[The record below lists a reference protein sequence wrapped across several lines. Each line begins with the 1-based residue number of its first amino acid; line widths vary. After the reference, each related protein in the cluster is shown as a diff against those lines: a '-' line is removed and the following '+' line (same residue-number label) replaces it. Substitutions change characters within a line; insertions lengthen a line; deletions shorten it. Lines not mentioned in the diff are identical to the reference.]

1 MKRSWVRVLS
11 VVVAAVAAAWGGR
24 ASGAEE
30 AEEAGRDARP
40 VAEVIEKLLAARSGM
55 GPLEAEF
62 SWVIGVLGVD
72 QQRLQGRLFIVDGDR
87 HRVEFESAEAGAGG
101 RRIIMVP
108 DGQWAYQFGEHPG
121 ALGMRMD
128 LAYVKRKVRS
138 PAPRI
143 PYDPTGGALLELLQ
157 LQGYVTYEGDREL
170 AEGRCAVL
178 SYQGGSWRASSG
190 GTSGAQADAT
200 LRTRI
205 FFRWED
211 GLLVQEEEVDGRGHL
226 LSSYRVFNPRP
237 FQPPPGLLK
246 VPTGVHCVDVTK
258 QFVRRVLYGLPRLL
272 PSTTPPSA
280 APASRPS
287 GP

>member
-1 MKRSWVRVLS
+1 MKRSWVRVFS
-11 VVVAAVAAAWGGR
+11 VVVAAVVTVWGAR

-40 VAEVIEKLLAARSGM
+40 AAEVIEELLAARSGM
-55 GPLEAEF
+55 GPLVAEF

-72 QQRLQGRLFIVDGDR
+72 QQRLQGQLLIVDGDR
-87 HRVEFESAEAGAGG
+87 YRVVFESAEAGGG
-101 RRIIMVP
+101 QHIMMVP
-108 DGQWAYQFGEHPG
+108 DGQWAYAFAEAPG
-121 ALGMRMD
+121 TLGTRVD

-143 PYDPTGGALLELLQ
+143 LYDPTGGTLLELLQ

-178 SYQGGSWRASSG
+178 SYQGASWRASSG
-190 GTSGAQADAT
+190 ATTGAQANAA
-200 LRTRI
+200 LRTRVLL
-205 FFRWED
+205 RWED
-211 GLLVQEEEVDGRGHL
+211 GLLVREEEVDGQGHL

-237 FQPPPGLLK
+237 FQPPPGLRK
-246 VPTGVHCVDVTK
+246 VPTGVHYVDVTK
-258 QFVRRVLYGLPRLL
+258 QLVRRVLYGPPSLL
-272 PSTTPPSA
+272 PGPTPSSA

>member
-1 MKRSWVRVLS
+1 MKRSWVRVFS
-11 VVVAAVAAAWGGR
+11 VVVAAVVAVWGAR

-40 VAEVIEKLLAARSGM
+40 AAEVIEELLAARSGM

-72 QQRLQGRLFIVDGDR
+72 QHRLQGRLFIVDGDR
-87 HRVEFESAEAGAGG
+87 YRVDFESAQAGG
-101 RRIIMVP
+101 GQRMMVP
-108 DGQWAYQFGEHPG
+108 DGQWAYEFAQDPG
-121 ALGMRMD
+121 VLGTRVD

-138 PAPRI
+138 PGPRI

-178 SYQGGSWRASSG
+178 SYQGGSWRTSSG
-190 GTSGAQADAT
+190 GTAGAPADTA

-211 GLLVQEEEVDGRGHL
+211 GLLVREEEVDVRGHL

-237 FQPPPGLLK
+237 FQPQPGLLK
-246 VPTGVHCVDVTK
+246 VPTDVHCVDLTK
-258 QFVRRVLYGLPRLL
+258 QLVRRVLYGPPRLL
-272 PSTTPPSA
+272 PSLTPPSA

>member
-1 MKRSWVRVLS
+1 MKGSWVRVFS
-11 VVVAAVAAAWGGR
+11 VVVAAVVAVWGAP

-40 VAEVIEKLLAARSGM
+40 AAEVIEELLAARSGM

-72 QQRLQGRLFIVDGDR
+72 QQRLQGQLFIVDGDR
-87 HRVEFESAEAGAGG
+87 YRVDFESAETGG
-101 RRIIMVP
+101 GLHMMMVP
-108 DGQWAYQFGEHPG
+108 DGQWAYEFAQAPG
-121 ALGMRMD
+121 ALGARVN

-138 PAPRI
+138 PTPRI

-157 LQGYVTYEGDREL
+157 LQGYVTYEGDEEL

-178 SYQGGSWRASSG
+178 SYQGGSWRTSSG
-190 GTSGAQADAT
+190 GTPGAQADAT

-205 FFRWED
+205 FLRWED
-211 GLLVQEEEVDGRGHL
+211 GLLVREEEVHGQGHL

-237 FQPPPGLLK
+237 FQPQPGLLK
-246 VPTGVHCVDVTK
+246 VPMNVYCVDVTK
-258 QFVRRVLYGLPRLL
+258 QLVRRALYGPPRLL
-272 PSTTPPSA
+272 PSPTPRSA

>member
-1 MKRSWVRVLS
+1 MKRSWVRVFS
-11 VVVAAVAAAWGGR
+11 VVVAAVVAVWGAR

-40 VAEVIEKLLAARSGM
+40 AAEVIEELLAARSGM

-72 QQRLQGRLFIVDGDR
+72 QHRLQGRLFIVDGDR
-87 HRVEFESAEAGAGG
+87 YRVDFESAQAGGG
-101 RRIIMVP
+101 RRMMVP
-108 DGQWAYQFGEHPG
+108 DGQWAYEFAQDPG
-121 ALGMRMD
+121 VLGTRVD

-138 PAPRI
+138 PGPRI

-178 SYQGGSWRASSG
+178 SYQGGSWRTSSG
-190 GTSGAQADAT
+190 GTPGAPADTA

-211 GLLVQEEEVDGRGHL
+211 GLLVREEEVDVRGHL

-237 FQPPPGLLK
+237 FQPQPGLLK
-246 VPTGVHCVDVTK
+246 VPTDVHCVDLTK
-258 QFVRRVLYGLPRLL
+258 QLVRRVLYGPPRLL
-272 PSTTPPSA
+272 PSPTPSSA
-280 APASRPS
+280 APASQPS